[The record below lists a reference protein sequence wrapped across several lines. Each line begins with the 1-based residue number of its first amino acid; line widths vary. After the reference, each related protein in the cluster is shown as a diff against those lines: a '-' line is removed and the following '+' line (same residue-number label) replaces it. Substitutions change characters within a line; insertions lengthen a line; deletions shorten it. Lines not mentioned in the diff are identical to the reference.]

1 MPLTGFITRQDLAEE
16 RSLSLRVCQYKLPK
30 LKNKERTKRLK
41 NKQKDSEQNVQ
52 ELWDNYKK
60 CNLLYNQK
68 PKGEEK
74 KQKKYLKQS

>member
-60 CNLLYNQK
+60 CNLLYN
-68 PKGEEK
+68 
-74 KQKKYLKQS
+74 